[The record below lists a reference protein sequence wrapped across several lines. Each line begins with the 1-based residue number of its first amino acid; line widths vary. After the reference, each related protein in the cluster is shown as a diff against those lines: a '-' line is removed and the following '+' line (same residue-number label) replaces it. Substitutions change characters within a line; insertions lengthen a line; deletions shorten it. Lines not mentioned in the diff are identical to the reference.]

1 MRGVWSQCL
10 VQMWWEVR
18 KPFTAR
24 VSELQF
30 ADDLA
35 AVGTSRESME
45 SAACVLDDLLLKWGL
60 TLSNVKTKLLVAG
73 DSDRIAKA
81 SKAFGALREP
91 IFRDSKLSGVK
102 SAERSSEVTSQ
113 PWEATGLPFMCDTC
127 QRAFRRRKDIARHRC
142 VTTRPK
148 GQVASRP
155 PVLSS
160 M

>member
-1 MRGVWSQCL
+1 M
-10 VQMWWEVR
+10 
-18 KPFTAR
+18 
-24 VSELQF
+24 
-30 ADDLA
+30 
-35 AVGTSRESME
+35 
-45 SAACVLDDLLLKWGL
+45 
-60 TLSNVKTKLLVAG
+60 AG
-73 DSDRIAKA
+73 DSDADDMRPLKLDYGEVECVTEFKYLGSIVEAKGGIAQEVGERIAKV

-102 SAERSSEVTSQ
+102 SAEQSSEVSSQ
-113 PWEATGLPFMCDTC
+113 PWEATGLPFKCDTC
-127 QRAFRRRKDIARHRC
+127 QRAFRRRQDIARHRC